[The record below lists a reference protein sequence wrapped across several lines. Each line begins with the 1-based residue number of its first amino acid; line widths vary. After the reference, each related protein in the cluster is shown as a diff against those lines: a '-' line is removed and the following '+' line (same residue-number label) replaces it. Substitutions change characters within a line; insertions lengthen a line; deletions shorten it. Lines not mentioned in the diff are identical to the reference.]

1 MEDFIRLADGNI
13 LPRLGQGTWY
23 IGEDPKK
30 REDEISSLRLGI
42 ELGMTLIDTA
52 EMYGEGLSEELIGEA
67 IKDTAREGLF
77 LVSKVY
83 PHNAGRMNIFNSCR
97 KSLERLG
104 TDYLDMYLLHWRG
117 RVPLSETVACMEE
130 LKKEGL
136 IRNWGVSNFDTD
148 DMEELL
154 AVTYGENCRVNQ
166 VLYNLGSRGIEYD
179 LLPFMKSNGMAT
191 MAYCPMAHDRHTR
204 KKIADNAEVKEIS
217 SSLGITPEQLMLSFV
232 LSNEGVCAI
241 PKASRPEHVRQ
252 NAAAIGISLT
262 PEDLAKLSVHFPSP
276 KRKMTLDML

>member
-1 MEDFIRLADGNI
+1 MEDFIKLNDGSMM
-13 LPRLGQGTWY
+13 PKLGQGTWY
-23 IGEDPKK
+23 MGENPRK
-30 REDEISSLRLGI
+30 RADEIESLRLGI

-67 IKDTAREGLF
+67 IKDTKRENLYI
-77 LVSKVY
+77 VSKVY
-83 PHNAGRMNIFNSCR
+83 PYNAGRKNIFNSCR
-97 KSLERLG
+97 KSMERLG

-154 AVTYGENCRVNQ
+154 SVPFGANCRVNQ

-204 KKIADNAEVKEIS
+204 NSIAEETSVTQIS
-217 SSLGITPEQLMLSFV
+217 SKYGISPEQLMLAFV
-232 LSNEGVCAI
+232 LSNERVCAI
-241 PKASRPEHVRQ
+241 PKSSNPQHVLQ
-252 NAAAIGISLT
+252 NAAAMDIVLS
-262 PEDLAKLSVHFPSP
+262 PEDLDMLAVQFPSP
-276 KRKMTLDML
+276 KRKMSLDML

>member
-1 MEDFIRLADGNI
+1 MEEFIRLNDGI
-13 LPRLGQGTWY
+13 LMPRLGQGTWY
-23 IGEDPKK
+23 MGEDPKK
-30 REDEISSLRLGI
+30 RDVEVASLMLGI

-67 IKDTAREGLF
+67 LEEQNREELF
-77 LVSKVY
+77 IVSKVY
-83 PHNAGRMNIFNSCR
+83 PFNAGRKNIFNSCK

-117 RVPLSETVACMEE
+117 SVPLSETVACMEE

-154 AVTYGENCRVNQ
+154 SVPSGENCRVNQ

-179 LLPFMKSNGMAT
+179 LLPLMRSNGMAT
-191 MAYCPMAHDRHTR
+191 MAYCPMAHDIHTR
-204 KKIADNAEVKEIS
+204 NLIAEETSVREIS
-217 SSLGITPEQLMLSFV
+217 SKYGITPEQLMLAFI

-241 PKASRPEHVRQ
+241 PKASNPQHVFH
-252 NAAAIGISLT
+252 NAAAIDIELS
-262 PEDLAKLSVHFPSP
+262 PEDLSLLAADFPPPTS
-276 KRKMTLDML
+276 KMSFDML

>member
-1 MEDFIRLADGNI
+1 MEDFIKLNDGSMM
-13 LPRLGQGTWY
+13 PRLGQGTWY
-23 IGEDPKK
+23 MGEDKNK
-30 REDEISSLRLGI
+30 RADEIASLRLGI

-67 IKDTAREGLF
+67 IKDTARENLF
-77 LVSKVY
+77 IVSKVY
-83 PHNAGRMNIFNSCR
+83 PHNAGRKNIFNSCR

-154 AVTYGENCRVNQ
+154 AVPYGENCRVNQ

-217 SSLGITPEQLMLSFV
+217 SRLGINPEQLMLSFV

-241 PKASRPEHVRQ
+241 PKASSPQHVRE
-252 NAAAIGISLT
+252 NAAAFNISLS
-262 PEDLAKLSVHFPSP
+262 PEDIKKLSLYFPSP
-276 KRKMTLDML
+276 KRKMSLDML

>member
-1 MEDFIRLADGNI
+1 MEDFIKLNDGSMM
-13 LPRLGQGTWY
+13 PRLGQGTWY
-23 IGEDPKK
+23 MGEDTRK
-30 REDEISSLRLGI
+30 RADEITSLRFGI

-67 IKDTAREGLF
+67 ISDVRRENLF
-77 LVSKVY
+77 IVSKVY
-83 PHNAGRMNIFNSCR
+83 PHNAGRRNIFNSCK
-97 KSLERLG
+97 KSLDRLG

-154 AVTYGENCRVNQ
+154 SVPFGANCRVNQ

-179 LLPFMKSNGMAT
+179 LLPFMRSNGMAT
-191 MAYCPMAHDRHTR
+191 MAYCPMAHDRHSR
-204 KKIADNAEVKEIS
+204 KKIAENAVVKEIS
-217 SSLGITPEQLMLSFV
+217 SKYGITPEQLMLAFV
-232 LSNEGVCAI
+232 LSNEGVCAL
-241 PKASRPEHVRQ
+241 PKASSPEHVRQ
-252 NAAAIGISLT
+252 NAAAIDIRLT
-262 PEDLAKLSVHFPSP
+262 PEDLDMLAVHFPSP

>member
-1 MEDFIRLADGNI
+1 MEDFIRLNDGSMM
-13 LPRLGQGTWY
+13 PRLGQGTWY
-23 IGEDPKK
+23 MGEDRKK
-30 REDEISSLRLGI
+30 RADEIKSLRLGI
-42 ELGMTLIDTA
+42 ELGMRLIDTA

-67 IKDTAREGLF
+67 IKDTTRENLF
-77 LVSKVY
+77 IVSKVY
-83 PHNAGRMNIFNSCR
+83 PHNAGRSNIFNSLK

-154 AVTYGENCRVNQ
+154 SVPLGENCRVNQ
-166 VLYNLGSRGIEYD
+166 VLYNLSSRGIEYD
-179 LLPFMKSNGMAT
+179 LLPFMRSNGMAT
-191 MAYCPMAHDRHTR
+191 MAYCPMAHDRHSR
-204 KKIADNAEVKEIS
+204 KNVAENAVVKEIS
-217 SSLGITPEQLMLSFV
+217 SKYGITPEQLMLAFV
-232 LSNEGVCAI
+232 LSNEGVCAL
-241 PKASRPEHVRQ
+241 PKASSPEHVRQ
-252 NAAAIGISLT
+252 NAAAIDIRFT
-262 PEDLAKLSVHFPSP
+262 PEDLDMLAVHFPSP

>member
-1 MEDFIRLADGNI
+1 MEEFIRLNDGI
-13 LPRLGQGTWY
+13 LMPRLGQGTWY
-23 IGEDPKK
+23 MGEDPKK

-83 PHNAGRMNIFNSCR
+83 PHNAGRKNIFNSCR

-117 RVPLSETVACMEE
+117 RVPLSETVAYMEE
-130 LKKEGL
+130 LKKEGF

-154 AVTYGENCRVNQ
+154 SVPYGENCRVNQ

-217 SSLGITPEQLMLSFV
+217 SRLGITPEQLMLSFV

-241 PKASRPEHVRQ
+241 PKASSPQHVRE
-252 NAAAIGISLT
+252 NAAAFNISLS
-262 PEDLAKLSVHFPSP
+262 PEDIKKLSLYFPSP
-276 KRKMTLDML
+276 KRKMSLDML

>member
-30 REDEISSLRLGI
+30 RDDEISSLRLGI

-67 IKDTAREGLF
+67 IKDTARENLF
-77 LVSKVY
+77 IVSKVY
-83 PHNAGRMNIFNSCR
+83 PHNAGRKNIFNSCR

-154 AVTYGENCRVNQ
+154 AVPYGENCRVNQ

-241 PKASRPEHVRQ
+241 PKASRHEHVRQ